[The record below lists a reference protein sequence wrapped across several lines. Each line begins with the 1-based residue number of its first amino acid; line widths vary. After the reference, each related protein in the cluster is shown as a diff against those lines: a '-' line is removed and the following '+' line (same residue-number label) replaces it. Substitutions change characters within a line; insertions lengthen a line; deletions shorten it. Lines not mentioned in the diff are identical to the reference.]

1 MNLIKDSILE
11 NNNLIKVPKVLVLQ
25 HCRGEEQIHI
35 ESDSSDEEFQ
45 TDGPV
50 VERSHRMVSI
60 NSKLSEVHKSGNFCE
75 IIAFRMIQ

>member
-50 VERSHRMVSI
+50 VERSHRMVSRSSNGSI
-60 NSKLSEVHKSGNFCE
+60 FQKKYL
-75 IIAFRMIQ
+75 